1 MPRWPACQMGGYP
14 KSGRSLDLLGSGT
27 PETSIQSGFE
37 GHAQPLVVFVAQGNE
52 AEGLKTRALK
62 LARRVQHLG
71 HSVDSARSGLESDF
85 DEVSGGKLVLQLKQS
100 AGDGNGL

>member
-1 MPRWPACQMGGYP
+1 MGRWGDGQV
-14 KSGRSLDLLGSGT
+14 GRFSKAGRPLNLLGSGT
-27 PETSIQSGFE
+27 QETAIQSGFE